1 VGFLPFSITLFTQI
15 NLYPMAS
22 FPSDIEIAQNAT
34 MAHIKEIA
42 KKINISEDDLE
53 YYGKYKAKLPLY
65 LQQENP
71 KGKLILVSALS
82 PTKYGEGKTT
92 MSIGLTDGLNYI
104 GKKAIAV
111 LREPSLGPVFGLKG
125 GAAGGGYVQ
134 VLPMED
140 INLHFTGDFSAIEK
154 ANNLL
159 SAVIDNTLQNTNSSL
174 HLDPKSIAW
183 KRVMD
188 MNDRS
193 LRHIIIGVGAKANGT
208 MREDGF
214 NITPASEVMAILCL
228 AKDLEDLKIRLGNI
242 FIGKTL
248 DGKAVFARDL
258 KVVGAMAT
266 LLKDAIKPNLVQT
279 IDGNPAILHGGP
291 FASIAQGT
299 NTAIAT
305 KMGLSLGDYVVTEAG
320 FGADLGAEKFLH
332 IKCEQTGLKP
342 DAVVLVATVRAI
354 KHHAGLAAVDF
365 KTENTAAIEKGF
377 CNLEKHIENMQQFG
391 LNPVV
396 CINAFPD
403 DTQAEYAKI
412 IELCAAKGVVAVVS
426 TAFVRGGKGSAE
438 VAQQVVAAI
447 EAGTANYKPL
457 YQPSDSIE
465 YKINT
470 VAKKIYGANAVEFS
484 PKAKSQ
490 LKMINDLGF
499 GHFSVCMAKTPASFS
514 DNEKLMGR
522 PTNFEITVRE
532 FEIASGAGFVVPLL
546 GEVMRMP
553 GLPAVPNAERIDID
567 ASGVITGLS

>member
-1 VGFLPFSITLFTQI
+1 
-15 NLYPMAS
+15 MAT
-22 FPSDIEIAQNAT
+22 FPSDIEIAQNAN
-34 MAHIKEIA
+34 MSHIKEIA
-42 KKINISEDDLE
+42 KKINILEEDLE

-71 KGKLILVSALS
+71 KGKLILVSAMS

-159 SAVIDNTLQNTNSSL
+159 SAIIDNNLQNTKYSL
-174 HLDPKSIAW
+174 QLDPKSIAW

-193 LRHIIIGVGAKANGT
+193 LRQIIIGVGAKANGV
-208 MREDGF
+208 MREDNF

-228 AKDLEDLKIRLGNI
+228 AKDLEDLKFRLGNI
-242 FIGKTL
+242 YVGKTL

-305 KMGLSLGDYVVTEAG
+305 KMGMSLGDYVVTEAG

-332 IKCEQTGLKP
+332 IKCEQSGLKP
-342 DAVVLVATVRAI
+342 DAVVLVATIRAI
-354 KHHAGLAAVDF
+354 KHHAGLAAEDF
-365 KTENTAAIEKGF
+365 KTENVSAIEKGF

-391 LNPVV
+391 LNPVI

-403 DTQAEYAKI
+403 DTQAEYNKL
-412 IELCAAKGVVAVVS
+412 IELCAAKGVVAIVS
-426 TAFVRGGKGSAE
+426 RAFAEGGKGSAE
-438 VAQQVVAAI
+438 VAQKVIAAI
-447 EAGTANYKPL
+447 EEGTANYKPL

-465 YKINT
+465 YKIKT
-470 VAKKIYGANAVEFS
+470 VATKIYGASAVEFT
-484 PKAKSQ
+484 PKSRTQ

-514 DNEKLMGR
+514 DNEKLIGR
-522 PTNFEITVRE
+522 PTHFHITVRE
-532 FEIASGAGFVVPLL
+532 FEIASGAGFIVPLL

-567 ASGVITGLS
+567 NEGKITGLS

>member
-1 VGFLPFSITLFTQI
+1 
-15 NLYPMAS
+15 MAS

-53 YYGKYKAKLPLY
+53 YYGKYKAKLPLH

-159 SAVIDNTLQNTNSSL
+159 SAVIDNNLQNANYSL
-174 HLDPKSIAW
+174 NLDPKSIAW

-193 LRHIIIGVGAKANGT
+193 LRQIIVGVGAKANGT

-228 AKDLEDLKIRLGNI
+228 AKDLEDLKFRLGNI
-242 FIGKTL
+242 YIGKTL
-248 DGKAVFARDL
+248 EGKAVFARDL

-332 IKCEQTGLKP
+332 IKCEQSGLKP
-342 DAVVLVATVRAI
+342 DAVVLVATIRAI
-354 KHHAGLAAVDF
+354 KHHAGLTAEDF
-365 KTENTAAIEKGF
+365 KTESVSAIEKGF

-403 DTQAEYAKI
+403 DTQAEYDKL
-412 IELCAAKGVVAVVS
+412 IELCAAKGVVAVLS
-426 TAFVRGGKGSAE
+426 RAFVQGGKGSAE

-447 EAGTANYKPL
+447 EKGTANYKPL

-465 YKINT
+465 HKINV
-470 VAKKIYGANAVEFS
+470 VAKTIYGAQSVAFS
-484 PKAKSQ
+484 AKSKTQ
-490 LKMINDLGF
+490 LKMINELGF

-514 DNEKLMGR
+514 DNEKLIGR
-522 PTNFEITVRE
+522 PANFDITVRE
-532 FEIASGAGFVVPLL
+532 FEIASGAGFIVPLL
-546 GEVMRMP
+546 GDVMRMP

-567 ASGVITGLS
+567 NEGVITGLS

>member
-1 VGFLPFSITLFTQI
+1 MST
-15 NLYPMAS
+15 

-34 MAHIKEIA
+34 LSHIKEIA
-42 KKINISEDDLE
+42 NKINISEDDLE
-53 YYGKYKAKLPLY
+53 YYGKYKAKLPLH

-71 KGKLILVSALS
+71 KGKLILVSAMS

-159 SAVIDNTLQNTNSSL
+159 SAVIDNNLQNTKYSL
-174 HLDPKSIAW
+174 NLDPKSIAW

-193 LRHIIIGVGAKANGT
+193 LRQIIIGVGAKANGT
-208 MREDGF
+208 IREDGF

-228 AKDLEDLKIRLGNI
+228 AKDLEDLKLRLGNI
-242 FIGKTL
+242 FVGKTL
-248 DGKAVFARDL
+248 EGKAIFARDL
-258 KVVGAMAT
+258 NVVGAMAT

-332 IKCEQTGLKP
+332 IKCEQSGLKP
-342 DAVVLVATVRAI
+342 DAVVLVATIRAI
-354 KHHAGLAAVDF
+354 KHHAGLAAEDF
-365 KTENTAAIEKGF
+365 KTENISAIEKGF

-391 LNPVV
+391 FNPVV

-403 DTQAEYAKI
+403 DTQAEYDKLK
-412 IELCAAKGVVAVVS
+412 ELCATKGVTAIVS
-426 TAFVRGGKGSAE
+426 TAFVHGGKGSAE
-438 VAQQVVAAI
+438 VAQKVVAEI
-447 EAGTANYKPL
+447 EKGTTNYKPL

-465 YKINT
+465 HKINT
-470 VAKKIYGANAVEFS
+470 VAKNIYGANSVEFS
-484 PKAKSQ
+484 PKSKTQ

-499 GHFSVCMAKTPASFS
+499 NHFSVCMAKTPASFS
-514 DNEKLMGR
+514 DNEKLIGR
-522 PTNFEITVRE
+522 PTNFDITVRE
-532 FEIASGAGFVVPLL
+532 FEISSGAGFVVPLL

-567 ASGVITGLS
+567 NNGVITGLS

>member
-1 VGFLPFSITLFTQI
+1 MST
-15 NLYPMAS
+15 

-34 MAHIKEIA
+34 MSHIKDIA

-53 YYGKYKAKLPLY
+53 FYGKYKAKLPLH

-71 KGKLILVSALS
+71 KGKLILVSAMS

-159 SAVIDNTLQNTNSSL
+159 SAVIDNNLQNTKYSL
-174 HLDPKSIAW
+174 NLDPKSIAW

-193 LRHIIIGVGAKANGT
+193 LRQIIIGVGAKANGT

-228 AKDLEDLKIRLGNI
+228 AKDLEDLKFRLGNI
-242 FIGKTL
+242 FVGKTL
-248 DGKAVFARDL
+248 DGKAIFARDL
-258 KVVGAMAT
+258 NVVGAMAT

-332 IKCEQTGLKP
+332 IKCEQSGLKP
-342 DAVVLVATVRAI
+342 DAVVLVATIRAI
-354 KHHAGLAAVDF
+354 KHHAGLVAEDF
-365 KTENTAAIEKGF
+365 KTENVAAIEKGF

-403 DTQAEYAKI
+403 DTQAEYDKLK
-412 IELCAAKGVVAVVS
+412 ELCATKGVTAIVS
-426 TAFVRGGKGSAE
+426 TAFAQGGKGSAE
-438 VAQQVVAAI
+438 VAQKVVEEI
-447 EAGTANYKPL
+447 EKGTANYKPL

-465 YKINT
+465 HKINV
-470 VAKKIYGANAVEFS
+470 VAKNIYGANSVEFS
-484 PKAKSQ
+484 PKSKSQ
-490 LKMINDLGF
+490 LKMISDLGF
-499 GHFSVCMAKTPASFS
+499 GHFSICMAKTPASFS
-514 DNEKLMGR
+514 DNEKLIGR
-522 PTNFEITVRE
+522 PTNFDITVRE
-532 FEIASGAGFVVPLL
+532 FEIASGAGFIVPLL

-567 ASGVITGLS
+567 NEGRITGLS

>member
-1 VGFLPFSITLFTQI
+1 MPT
-15 NLYPMAS
+15 

-34 MAHIKEIA
+34 MSHIKDIA

-53 YYGKYKAKLPLY
+53 YYGKYKAKLPLH
-65 LQQENP
+65 LQHEHP

-159 SAVIDNTLQNTNSSL
+159 SAVIDNNLQNTKYSL
-174 HLDPKSIAW
+174 NLDPKSIAW

-193 LRHIIIGVGAKANGT
+193 LRQIIIGVGAKANGT

-228 AKDLEDLKIRLGNI
+228 AKDLADLKFRLGNI
-242 FIGKTL
+242 FVGKTL
-248 DGKAVFARDL
+248 DGKAIFARDL
-258 KVVGAMAT
+258 NVVGAMAT

-332 IKCEQTGLKP
+332 IKCEQSGFKP
-342 DAVVLVATVRAI
+342 DAVVLVATIRAI
-354 KHHAGLAAVDF
+354 KHHAGLAAEEF
-365 KTENTAAIEKGF
+365 KTENVSAIEKGF
-377 CNLEKHIENMQQFG
+377 CNLEKHIENIQKFG
-391 LNPVV
+391 INPVV

-403 DTQAEYAKI
+403 DTQAEYNKLK
-412 IELCAAKGVVAVVS
+412 ELCATKGVTAIVS
-426 TAFVRGGKGSAE
+426 TAFVHGGKGSAE
-438 VAQQVVAAI
+438 VAQNVVAAI
-447 EAGTANYKPL
+447 ESGTANYKPL

-465 YKINT
+465 HKINV
-470 VAKKIYGANAVEFS
+470 VAKEIYGANSVEFS
-484 PKAKSQ
+484 PKSKTQ

-499 GHFSVCMAKTPASFS
+499 SHFSVCMAKTPASFS
-514 DNEKLMGR
+514 DNEKLIGR
-522 PTNFEITVRE
+522 PTNFDITVRE
-532 FEIASGAGFVVPLL
+532 FEISSGAGFVVPLL
-546 GEVMRMP
+546 GDVMRMP

-567 ASGVITGLS
+567 NEGRITGLS

>member
-1 VGFLPFSITLFTQI
+1 MPT
-15 NLYPMAS
+15 

-34 MAHIKEIA
+34 ISHIKDIA
-42 KKINISEDDLE
+42 KKINISEEDLE
-53 YYGKYKAKLPLY
+53 YYGKYKAKLPLH

-71 KGKLILVSALS
+71 KGKLILVSAMS

-92 MSIGLTDGLNYI
+92 MSIGLTDGLNFI
-104 GKKAIAV
+104 SKKAIAV

-159 SAVIDNTLQNTNSSL
+159 SAVIDNNLQNPKYSL
-174 HLDPKSIAW
+174 NLDPKSIAW

-193 LRHIIIGVGAKANGT
+193 LRQIIIGVGSKANGT

-228 AKDLEDLKIRLGNI
+228 AKDLEDLKLRLGNI
-242 FIGKTL
+242 FVGKTL
-248 DGKAVFARDL
+248 DGKAIFARDL
-258 KVVGAMAT
+258 NVVGAMAT

-299 NTAIAT
+299 NSVIAT

-332 IKCEQTGLKP
+332 IKCEQSGLKP
-342 DAVVLVATVRAI
+342 DAVVLVATIRAI
-354 KHHAGLAAVDF
+354 KHHAGLVAEDF
-365 KTENTAAIEKGF
+365 KTENINAIEKGF
-377 CNLEKHIENMQQFG
+377 CNLEKHIENIQKFG
-391 LNPVV
+391 INPVV

-403 DTQAEYAKI
+403 DTEAEYNKLK
-412 IELCAAKGVVAVVS
+412 ELCLAKGVTAIVS
-426 TAFVRGGKGSAE
+426 TAFAHGGKGSAE
-438 VAQQVVAAI
+438 LAEKVVEEI
-447 EAGTANYKPL
+447 NKNEANYKPL
-457 YQPSDSIE
+457 YKPSDSIE
-465 YKINT
+465 HKINV
-470 VAKKIYGANAVEFS
+470 VAKEIYGANSVEFS
-484 PKAKSQ
+484 PKAKTQ

-499 GHFSVCMAKTPASFS
+499 SHFSVCMAKTPASFS
-514 DNEKLMGR
+514 DNDKLIGR
-522 PTNFEITVRE
+522 PTNFDITVRE
-532 FEIASGAGFVVPLL
+532 FEISSGAGFVVPLL
-546 GEVMRMP
+546 GDVMRMP

-567 ASGVITGLS
+567 NDGRISGLS

>member
-1 VGFLPFSITLFTQI
+1 
-15 NLYPMAS
+15 MAT
-22 FPSDIEIAQNAT
+22 FPSDIEIAQSAT
-34 MAHIKEIA
+34 MCHIKEIA
-42 KKINISEDDLE
+42 KKINIPEEDLE

-71 KGKLILVSALS
+71 KGKLILVSAMS

-159 SAVIDNTLQNTNSSL
+159 SAIIDNNLQNTKYSL
-174 HLDPKSIAW
+174 QLDPKSIAW

-193 LRHIIIGVGAKANGT
+193 LRQIIIGVGAKANGV
-208 MREDGF
+208 MREDNF

-228 AKDLEDLKIRLGNI
+228 AKDLEDLKFRLGNI
-242 FIGKTL
+242 YVGKTL

-305 KMGLSLGDYVVTEAG
+305 KMGMSLGDYVVTEAG

-332 IKCEQTGLKP
+332 IKCEQSGLKP
-342 DAVVLVATVRAI
+342 DAVVLVATIRAI
-354 KHHAGLAAVDF
+354 KHHAGLAAEDF
-365 KTENTAAIEKGF
+365 KTENVSAIEKGF

-391 LNPVV
+391 LNPVI

-403 DTQAEYAKI
+403 DTQAEYNKL
-412 IELCAAKGVVAVVS
+412 IELCAAKGVVAIVS
-426 TAFVRGGKGSAE
+426 RAFAEGGKGSAE
-438 VAQQVVAAI
+438 VAQKVITAI
-447 EAGTANYKPL
+447 EEGTANYKPL

-465 YKINT
+465 YKIKT
-470 VAKKIYGANAVEFS
+470 VATKIYGASAVEFT
-484 PKAKSQ
+484 PKSRTQ

-514 DNEKLMGR
+514 DNEKLIGR
-522 PTNFEITVRE
+522 PTHFHITVRE
-532 FEIASGAGFVVPLL
+532 FEIASGAGFIVPLL

-567 ASGVITGLS
+567 NEGKITGLS

>member
-1 VGFLPFSITLFTQI
+1 MST
-15 NLYPMAS
+15 

-34 MAHIKEIA
+34 MSHIKDIA

-53 YYGKYKAKLPLY
+53 FYGKYKAKLPLH

-71 KGKLILVSALS
+71 KGKLILVSAMS

-159 SAVIDNTLQNTNSSL
+159 SAVIDNNLQNTKYSL
-174 HLDPKSIAW
+174 NLDPKSIAW

-193 LRHIIIGVGAKANGT
+193 LRQIIIGVGAKANGT

-228 AKDLEDLKIRLGNI
+228 AKDLEDLKFRLGNI
-242 FIGKTL
+242 FVGKTL
-248 DGKAVFARDL
+248 DGKAIFARDL
-258 KVVGAMAT
+258 NVVGAMAT

-332 IKCEQTGLKP
+332 IKCEQSGLKP
-342 DAVVLVATVRAI
+342 DAVVLVATIRAI
-354 KHHAGLAAVDF
+354 KHHAGLAAEDF
-365 KTENTAAIEKGF
+365 KTENVSAIEKGF
-377 CNLEKHIENMQQFG
+377 CNMEKHIENMQQFG

-403 DTQAEYAKI
+403 DTQAEYDKLK
-412 IELCAAKGVVAVVS
+412 ELCATKGVSAIAS
-426 TAFVRGGKGSAE
+426 TAFAQGGKGSAE
-438 VAQQVVAAI
+438 VAQKVI
-447 EAGTANYKPL
+447 EEIEKGTANYKPL

-465 YKINT
+465 YKINV
-470 VAKKIYGANAVEFS
+470 VAKTIYGANSVEFS
-484 PKAKSQ
+484 PKSKAQ

-499 GHFSVCMAKTPASFS
+499 GHFSICMAKTPASFS
-514 DNEKLMGR
+514 DNEKLIGR
-522 PTNFEITVRE
+522 PANFDITVRE
-532 FEIASGAGFVVPLL
+532 FEISSGAGFVVPLL
-546 GEVMRMP
+546 GDVMRMP

-567 ASGVITGLS
+567 NNGVITGLS

>member
-1 VGFLPFSITLFTQI
+1 MPT
-15 NLYPMAS
+15 

-34 MAHIKEIA
+34 MSHIKEIA
-42 KKINISEDDLE
+42 KKINIKEDDLE
-53 YYGKYKAKLPLY
+53 YYGKYKAKLPLH
-65 LQQENP
+65 LQQEHP
-71 KGKLILVSALS
+71 KGKLILVSAMS

-159 SAVIDNTLQNTNSSL
+159 SAVIDNNLQNTKYSL
-174 HLDPKSIAW
+174 NLDPKSIAW

-193 LRHIIIGVGAKANGT
+193 LRQIIIGVGAKANGT

-228 AKDLEDLKIRLGNI
+228 AKDLADLKFRLGNI
-242 FIGKTL
+242 FVGKTL
-248 DGKAVFARDL
+248 DGKTIFARDL
-258 KVVGAMAT
+258 NVVGAMAT

-332 IKCEQTGLKP
+332 IKCEQSGLKP
-342 DAVVLVATVRAI
+342 DAFVLVATIRAI
-354 KHHAGLAAVDF
+354 KHHAGLIAEDF
-365 KTENTAAIEKGF
+365 KTENVSAIEKGF

-403 DTQAEYAKI
+403 DTQAEYDKLK
-412 IELCAAKGVVAVVS
+412 ELCTTKGVTAIVS
-426 TAFVRGGKGSAE
+426 TAFIHGGKGSAE
-438 VAQQVVAAI
+438 VAQKVIAEI
-447 EAGTANYKPL
+447 EKGTANYKPL

-484 PKAKSQ
+484 PKSKAQ

-499 GHFSVCMAKTPASFS
+499 SHFSVCMAKTPASFS
-514 DNEKLMGR
+514 DNEKLIGR
-522 PTNFEITVRE
+522 PTNFDITVRE
-532 FEIASGAGFVVPLL
+532 FEISSGAGFVVPLL
-546 GEVMRMP
+546 GDVMRMP
-553 GLPAVPNAERIDID
+553 GLPSVPNAERIDID
-567 ASGVITGLS
+567 NNGVITGLS

>member
-1 VGFLPFSITLFTQI
+1 MST
-15 NLYPMAS
+15 

-34 MAHIKEIA
+34 MSHIKDIA

-53 YYGKYKAKLPLY
+53 FYGKYKAKLPLH

-71 KGKLILVSALS
+71 KGKLILVSAMS

-159 SAVIDNTLQNTNSSL
+159 SAVIDNNLQNTKYSL
-174 HLDPKSIAW
+174 NLDPKSIAW

-193 LRHIIIGVGAKANGT
+193 LRQIIIGVGAKANGT

-228 AKDLEDLKIRLGNI
+228 AKDLEDLKFRLGNI
-242 FIGKTL
+242 YVGKTL
-248 DGKAVFARDL
+248 DGKAIFARDL
-258 KVVGAMAT
+258 NVVGAMAT

-332 IKCEQTGLKP
+332 IKCEQSGLKP
-342 DAVVLVATVRAI
+342 DAVVLVATIRAI
-354 KHHAGLAAVDF
+354 KHHAGLAAEDF
-365 KTENTAAIEKGF
+365 KTENVSAIEKGF

-403 DTQAEYAKI
+403 DTQAEYDKLK
-412 IELCAAKGVVAVVS
+412 ELCATKGVTAIVS
-426 TAFVRGGKGSAE
+426 TAFAHGGKGSAE
-438 VAQQVVAAI
+438 VAQKVVEEI
-447 EAGTANYKPL
+447 EKGTANYKPL

-465 YKINT
+465 HKINV
-470 VAKKIYGANAVEFS
+470 VAKTIYGANSVEFS
-484 PKAKSQ
+484 PKSKTQ

-499 GHFSVCMAKTPASFS
+499 GHFSICMAKTPASFS
-514 DNEKLMGR
+514 DNEKLIGR
-522 PTNFEITVRE
+522 PANFDITVRE
-532 FEIASGAGFVVPLL
+532 FEIASGAGFIVPLL

-567 ASGVITGLS
+567 NEGRITGLS

>member
-1 VGFLPFSITLFTQI
+1 MST
-15 NLYPMAS
+15 

-34 MAHIKEIA
+34 MSHIKDIA

-53 YYGKYKAKLPLY
+53 FYGKYKAKLPLH

-71 KGKLILVSALS
+71 KGKLILVSAMS

-92 MSIGLTDGLNYI
+92 MSIGLTDGLNFI

-159 SAVIDNTLQNTNSSL
+159 SAVIDNNLQNTKYSL
-174 HLDPKSIAW
+174 NLDPKSIAW

-193 LRHIIIGVGAKANGT
+193 LRQIIIGVGAKANGT

-228 AKDLEDLKIRLGNI
+228 AKDLEDLKFRLGNI
-242 FIGKTL
+242 YVGKTL
-248 DGKAVFARDL
+248 DGKAIFARDL
-258 KVVGAMAT
+258 NVVGAMAT

-332 IKCEQTGLKP
+332 IKCEQSGLKP
-342 DAVVLVATVRAI
+342 DAVVLVATIRAI
-354 KHHAGLAAVDF
+354 KHHAGLAAEDF
-365 KTENTAAIEKGF
+365 KTENVSAIEKGF

-403 DTQAEYAKI
+403 DTQAEYDKLK
-412 IELCAAKGVVAVVS
+412 ELCATKEVTAIVS
-426 TAFVRGGKGSAE
+426 TAFAHGGKGSAE
-438 VAQQVVAAI
+438 VAQKVVEEI
-447 EAGTANYKPL
+447 EKGTANYKPL

-465 YKINT
+465 HKINV
-470 VAKKIYGANAVEFS
+470 VAKNIYGANSVEFS
-484 PKAKSQ
+484 PKSKSQ

-499 GHFSVCMAKTPASFS
+499 GHFSICMAKTPASFS
-514 DNEKLMGR
+514 DNEKLIGR
-522 PTNFEITVRE
+522 PANFDITVRE
-532 FEIASGAGFVVPLL
+532 FEISSGAGFVVPLL
-546 GEVMRMP
+546 GDVMRMP

-567 ASGVITGLS
+567 NEGRITGLS

>member
-1 VGFLPFSITLFTQI
+1 MST
-15 NLYPMAS
+15 

-34 MAHIKEIA
+34 MSHIKDIA

-53 YYGKYKAKLPLY
+53 FYGKYKAKLPLH

-71 KGKLILVSALS
+71 KGKLILVSAMS

-159 SAVIDNTLQNTNSSL
+159 SAVIDNNLQNTKYSL
-174 HLDPKSIAW
+174 NLDPKSIAW

-193 LRHIIIGVGAKANGT
+193 LRQIIIGVGAKANGT

-228 AKDLEDLKIRLGNI
+228 AKDLEDLKFRLGNI
-242 FIGKTL
+242 FVGKTL
-248 DGKAVFARDL
+248 DGKAIFARDL
-258 KVVGAMAT
+258 NVVGAMAT

-305 KMGLSLGDYVVTEAG
+305 KTGLSLGDYVVTEAG

-332 IKCEQTGLKP
+332 IKCEQNGLKP
-342 DAVVLVATVRAI
+342 DAVVLVATIRAI
-354 KHHAGLAAVDF
+354 KHHAGLAEEDF
-365 KTENTAAIEKGF
+365 KTENVSAIEKGF

-403 DTQAEYAKI
+403 DTQAEYDKLK
-412 IELCAAKGVVAVVS
+412 ELCATKGVTAIVS
-426 TAFVRGGKGSAE
+426 TAFAHGGKGSAE
-438 VAQQVVAAI
+438 VAQKVIAEI
-447 EAGTANYKPL
+447 EKGTANYKPL
-457 YQPSDSIE
+457 YQSSDSIE
-465 YKINT
+465 HKINV
-470 VAKKIYGANAVEFS
+470 VAKTIYGANSVEFS
-484 PKAKSQ
+484 PKSKTQ

-499 GHFSVCMAKTPASFS
+499 GHFSICMAKTPASFS
-514 DNEKLMGR
+514 DNEKLIGR
-522 PTNFEITVRE
+522 PANFDITVRE
-532 FEIASGAGFVVPLL
+532 FEISSGAGFVVPLL
-546 GEVMRMP
+546 GDVMRMP

-567 ASGVITGLS
+567 NEGRITGLS

>member
-1 VGFLPFSITLFTQI
+1 MST
-15 NLYPMAS
+15 

-34 MAHIKEIA
+34 MSHIKDIA
-42 KKINISEDDLE
+42 KKISISEDDLE
-53 YYGKYKAKLPLY
+53 FYGKYKAKLPLH

-71 KGKLILVSALS
+71 KGKLILVSAMS

-159 SAVIDNTLQNTNSSL
+159 SAVIDNNLQNTKYSL
-174 HLDPKSIAW
+174 NLDPKSIAW

-193 LRHIIIGVGAKANGT
+193 LRQIIIGVGAKANGT

-228 AKDLEDLKIRLGNI
+228 AKDLEDLKFRLGNI
-242 FIGKTL
+242 FVGKTL
-248 DGKAVFARDL
+248 DGKAIFARDL
-258 KVVGAMAT
+258 NVVGAMAT

-332 IKCEQTGLKP
+332 IKCEQSGLKP
-342 DAVVLVATVRAI
+342 DAVVLVATIRAI
-354 KHHAGLAAVDF
+354 KHHAGLAAEDF
-365 KTENTAAIEKGF
+365 KTENVSAIEKGF

-403 DTQAEYAKI
+403 DTQAEYDKLK
-412 IELCAAKGVVAVVS
+412 ELCATKGVSAIVS
-426 TAFVRGGKGSAE
+426 TAFAQGGKGSAE
-438 VAQQVVAAI
+438 VAQKVVEEI
-447 EAGTANYKPL
+447 EKGTANYKPL

-465 YKINT
+465 HKINV
-470 VAKKIYGANAVEFS
+470 VAKTIYGANSVEFS
-484 PKAKSQ
+484 PKSKAQ

-499 GHFSVCMAKTPASFS
+499 GHFSICMAKTPASFS
-514 DNEKLMGR
+514 DNEKLIGR
-522 PTNFEITVRE
+522 PANFDITVRE
-532 FEIASGAGFVVPLL
+532 FEIASGAGFIVPLL

-567 ASGVITGLS
+567 NEGRITGLS

>member
-1 VGFLPFSITLFTQI
+1 MST
-15 NLYPMAS
+15 
-22 FPSDIEIAQNAT
+22 FPSDIEIAQNAI
-34 MAHIKEIA
+34 MSHIKDIA
-42 KKINISEDDLE
+42 KKISISEDDLE
-53 YYGKYKAKLPLY
+53 FYGKYKAKLPLH

-71 KGKLILVSALS
+71 KGKLILVSAMS

-159 SAVIDNTLQNTNSSL
+159 SAVIDNNLQNTKYSL
-174 HLDPKSIAW
+174 NLDPKSIAW

-193 LRHIIIGVGAKANGT
+193 LRQIIIGVGAKANGT

-228 AKDLEDLKIRLGNI
+228 AKDLEDLKFRLGNI
-242 FIGKTL
+242 FVGKTL
-248 DGKAVFARDL
+248 DGKAIFARDL
-258 KVVGAMAT
+258 NVVGAMAT

-332 IKCEQTGLKP
+332 IKCEQSGLKP
-342 DAVVLVATVRAI
+342 DAVVLVATIRAI
-354 KHHAGLAAVDF
+354 KHHAGLAAEDF
-365 KTENTAAIEKGF
+365 KTENVSAIEKGF

-403 DTQAEYAKI
+403 DTQAEYDKLK
-412 IELCAAKGVVAVVS
+412 ELCVTKGVSAIVS
-426 TAFVRGGKGSAE
+426 TAFAQGGKGSAE
-438 VAQQVVAAI
+438 VAQKVVEEI
-447 EAGTANYKPL
+447 EKGTANYKPL

-465 YKINT
+465 HKINV
-470 VAKKIYGANAVEFS
+470 VAKNIYGANSVEFS
-484 PKAKSQ
+484 PKSKAQ

-499 GHFSVCMAKTPASFS
+499 GHFSICMAKTPASFS
-514 DNEKLMGR
+514 DNEKLIGR
-522 PTNFEITVRE
+522 PANFDITVRE
-532 FEIASGAGFVVPLL
+532 FEISSGAGFVVPLL
-546 GEVMRMP
+546 GDVMRMP

-567 ASGVITGLS
+567 NEGRITGLS

>member
-1 VGFLPFSITLFTQI
+1 
-15 NLYPMAS
+15 MAT
-22 FPSDIEIAQNAT
+22 FPSDIEIAQNAN
-34 MAHIKEIA
+34 MSHIKEIA
-42 KKINISEDDLE
+42 KKINILEEDLE

-71 KGKLILVSALS
+71 KGKLILVSAMS

-159 SAVIDNTLQNTNSSL
+159 SAIIDNNLQNTKYSL
-174 HLDPKSIAW
+174 QLDPKSIAW

-193 LRHIIIGVGAKANGT
+193 LRQIIIGVGAKANGV
-208 MREDGF
+208 MREDNF

-228 AKDLEDLKIRLGNI
+228 AKDLEDLKFRLGNI
-242 FIGKTL
+242 YVGKTL

-305 KMGLSLGDYVVTEAG
+305 KMGMSLGDYVVTEAG

-332 IKCEQTGLKP
+332 IKCEQSGLKP
-342 DAVVLVATVRAI
+342 DAVVLVATIRAI
-354 KHHAGLAAVDF
+354 KHHAGLAAEDF
-365 KTENTAAIEKGF
+365 KTENVSAIEKGF

-391 LNPVV
+391 LNPVI

-403 DTQAEYAKI
+403 DTQAEYNKL
-412 IELCAAKGVVAVVS
+412 IELCAAKGVVAIVS
-426 TAFVRGGKGSAE
+426 RAFAEGGKGSAE
-438 VAQQVVAAI
+438 VAQKVIAAI
-447 EAGTANYKPL
+447 EEGTANYKPL

-465 YKINT
+465 YKIKT
-470 VAKKIYGANAVEFS
+470 VATKIYGASAVEFT
-484 PKAKSQ
+484 PKSRTQ

-514 DNEKLMGR
+514 DNEKLIGR
-522 PTNFEITVRE
+522 PNHFHITVRE
-532 FEIASGAGFVVPLL
+532 FEIASGAGFIVPLL

-567 ASGVITGLS
+567 NEGKITGLS

>member
-1 VGFLPFSITLFTQI
+1 MST
-15 NLYPMAS
+15 
-22 FPSDIEIAQNAT
+22 FPTDIEIAQNAT
-34 MAHIKEIA
+34 LTHIKEIA

-53 YYGKYKAKLPLY
+53 YYGKYKAKLPLN
-65 LQQENP
+65 LQKENP
-71 KGKLILVSALS
+71 KGKLILVSAMS

-92 MSIGLTDGLNYI
+92 MTIGLTDGLNYI

-125 GAAGGGYVQ
+125 GAAGGGYAQ

-159 SAVIDNTLQNTNSSL
+159 SAVIDNTLQNPKSDIKM
-174 HLDPKSIAW
+174 DPKSIAW

-193 LRHIIIGVGAKANGT
+193 LRQIIIGVGAKANGT

-228 AKDLEDLKIRLGNI
+228 AKDIDDLKKRLGNI
-242 FIGKTL
+242 YVGKST
-248 DGKAVFARDL
+248 DGNAVFARDL

-299 NTAIAT
+299 NTVVAT

-332 IKCEQTGLKP
+332 IKCGQSGLKP
-342 DAVVLVATVRAI
+342 DAVVLVATIRAI
-354 KHHAGLAAVDF
+354 KHHAGLMADEF
-365 KTENTAAIEKGF
+365 KVENIDAIKKGF
-377 CNLEKHIENMQQFG
+377 CNLEKHIENMQEFG

-403 DTQAEYAKI
+403 DTEAEYEALKALC
-412 IELCAAKGVVAVVS
+412 ELKGVKAIVS
-426 TAFVRGGKGSAE
+426 TAFVNGGKGSAE
-438 VAQQVVAAI
+438 VAQKVVEEI
-447 EAGTANYKPL
+447 ESAKANFQPL
-457 YQPSDSIE
+457 YQTSDSIE
-465 YKINT
+465 HKINV
-470 VAKKIYGANAVEFS
+470 VAKKIYGANSVSFS
-484 PKAKSQ
+484 AKAKSQ
-490 LKMINDLGF
+490 LKLINDLGF
-499 GHFSVCMAKTPASFS
+499 SHFSVCMAKTPASFS
-514 DNEKLMGR
+514 DNEKLIGR
-522 PTNFEITVRE
+522 PTNFDITVRE
-532 FEIASGAGFVVPLL
+532 FEIASGAGFIVPLL

-553 GLPAVPNAERIDID
+553 GLPAVPNAEKIDID
-567 ASGVITGLS
+567 QNGVITGLS

>member
-1 VGFLPFSITLFTQI
+1 MST
-15 NLYPMAS
+15 

-34 MAHIKEIA
+34 MSHIKDIA

-53 YYGKYKAKLPLY
+53 FYGKYKAKLPLH

-71 KGKLILVSALS
+71 KGKLILVSAMS

-159 SAVIDNTLQNTNSSL
+159 SAVIDNNLQNTKYSL
-174 HLDPKSIAW
+174 NLDPKSIAW

-193 LRHIIIGVGAKANGT
+193 LRQIIIGVGAKANGT

-228 AKDLEDLKIRLGNI
+228 AKDLEDLKFRLGNI
-242 FIGKTL
+242 FVGKTL
-248 DGKAVFARDL
+248 DGKAIFARDL
-258 KVVGAMAT
+258 NVVGAMAT

-332 IKCEQTGLKP
+332 IKCEQSGLKP
-342 DAVVLVATVRAI
+342 DAVVLVATIRAI
-354 KHHAGLAAVDF
+354 KHHAGLAAEDF
-365 KTENTAAIEKGF
+365 KTENVSAIEKGF

-403 DTQAEYAKI
+403 DTQAEYDKLK
-412 IELCAAKGVVAVVS
+412 ELCVTKGVSAIVS
-426 TAFVRGGKGSAE
+426 TAFAQGGKGSAE
-438 VAQQVVAAI
+438 VAQKVI
-447 EAGTANYKPL
+447 EEIEKGTANYKPL
-457 YQPSDSIE
+457 YQPLDSIE
-465 YKINT
+465 HKINV
-470 VAKKIYGANAVEFS
+470 VAKTIYGANSVEFS
-484 PKAKSQ
+484 PKSKAQ

-499 GHFSVCMAKTPASFS
+499 GHFSICMAKTPASFS
-514 DNEKLMGR
+514 DNEKLIGR
-522 PTNFEITVRE
+522 PANFDITVRE
-532 FEIASGAGFVVPLL
+532 FEISSGAGFVVPLL
-546 GEVMRMP
+546 GDVMRMP

-567 ASGVITGLS
+567 NNGVITGLS

>member
-1 VGFLPFSITLFTQI
+1 MST
-15 NLYPMAS
+15 

-34 MAHIKEIA
+34 MSHIKDIA

-53 YYGKYKAKLPLY
+53 FYGKYKAKLPLR

-71 KGKLILVSALS
+71 KGKLILVSAMS

-159 SAVIDNTLQNTNSSL
+159 SAVIDNNLQNTKYSL
-174 HLDPKSIAW
+174 NLDPKSIAW

-193 LRHIIIGVGAKANGT
+193 LRQIIIGVGAKANGT

-228 AKDLEDLKIRLGNI
+228 AKDLEDLKFRLGNI
-242 FIGKTL
+242 YVGKTL
-248 DGKAVFARDL
+248 DGKAIFARDL
-258 KVVGAMAT
+258 NVVGAMAT

-332 IKCEQTGLKP
+332 IKCEQSGLKP
-342 DAVVLVATVRAI
+342 DAVVLVATIRAI
-354 KHHAGLAAVDF
+354 KHHAGLAAEDF
-365 KTENTAAIEKGF
+365 KTENVSAIEKGF

-403 DTQAEYAKI
+403 DTQAEYDILK
-412 IELCAAKGVVAVVS
+412 ELCATKGVTAIVS
-426 TAFVRGGKGSAE
+426 TAFAHGGKGSAE
-438 VAQQVVAAI
+438 VAQKVVEEI
-447 EAGTANYKPL
+447 EKETANYKPL

-465 YKINT
+465 NKINV
-470 VAKKIYGANAVEFS
+470 VAKNIYGANSVEFS
-484 PKAKSQ
+484 PKSKAQ

-499 GHFSVCMAKTPASFS
+499 GHFSICMAKTPASFS
-514 DNEKLMGR
+514 DNEKLIGR
-522 PTNFEITVRE
+522 PANFDITVRE
-532 FEIASGAGFVVPLL
+532 FEISSGAGFVVPLL
-546 GEVMRMP
+546 GDVMRMP

-567 ASGVITGLS
+567 NEGRITGLS

>member
-1 VGFLPFSITLFTQI
+1 MST
-15 NLYPMAS
+15 

-34 MAHIKEIA
+34 MSHIKDIA

-53 YYGKYKAKLPLY
+53 FYGKYKAKLPLH

-71 KGKLILVSALS
+71 KGKLILVSAMS

-159 SAVIDNTLQNTNSSL
+159 SAVIDNNLQNTKYSL
-174 HLDPKSIAW
+174 NLDPKSIAW

-193 LRHIIIGVGAKANGT
+193 LRQIIIGVGAKANGT

-228 AKDLEDLKIRLGNI
+228 AKDLEDLKFRLGNI
-242 FIGKTL
+242 FVGKTL
-248 DGKAVFARDL
+248 DGKAIFARDL
-258 KVVGAMAT
+258 NVVGAMAT

-332 IKCEQTGLKP
+332 IKCEQSGLEP
-342 DAVVLVATVRAI
+342 DAVVLVATIRAI
-354 KHHAGLAAVDF
+354 KHHAGLAAEDF
-365 KTENTAAIEKGF
+365 KTENISAIEKGF

-403 DTQAEYAKI
+403 DTQAEYDKLK
-412 IELCAAKGVVAVVS
+412 ELCATKGVTAIVS
-426 TAFVRGGKGSAE
+426 TAFAHGGKGSAE
-438 VAQQVVAAI
+438 VAQKVVEEI
-447 EAGTANYKPL
+447 EKETANYKPL

-465 YKINT
+465 HKINT
-470 VAKKIYGANAVEFS
+470 VAKNIYGANAVEFS
-484 PKAKSQ
+484 PKSKAQ

-499 GHFSVCMAKTPASFS
+499 GHFSICMAKTPASFS
-514 DNEKLMGR
+514 DNEKLIGR
-522 PTNFEITVRE
+522 PANFDITVRE
-532 FEIASGAGFVVPLL
+532 FEISSGAGFVVPLL
-546 GEVMRMP
+546 GDVMRMP
-553 GLPAVPNAERIDID
+553 GLPAVPNAERIDINNE
-567 ASGVITGLS
+567 GRITGLS